1 MLRRRIFKHF
11 LVLFVIL
18 IIALPFIVSCSGGD
32 ASIEGIDSNSIINL
46 IFPNVWVFVAT
57 ILSTIILF
65 SVVIW
70 LIWKPFNKKME
81 ERKAYM
87 QKELN
92 DAEQAKVDSLK
103 DKQKM
108 QDDYLQAK
116 TQINKMLLQAN
127 QKASA
132 VYDEIKSDA
141 QMKAHILLKNAEQDI
156 TIEKQKLQ
164 DSIEEQILDVAF
176 AAVTEISKQKITK
189 EQNDQLVLDF
199 IKHLD
204 KEK

>member
-1 MLRRRIFKHF
+1 
-11 LVLFVIL
+11 
-18 IIALPFIVSCSGGD
+18 
-32 ASIEGIDSNSIINL
+32 
-46 IFPNVWVFVAT
+46 
-57 ILSTIILF
+57 
-65 SVVIW
+65 
-70 LIWKPFNKKME
+70 ME

>member
-1 MLRRRIFKHF
+1 
-11 LVLFVIL
+11 
-18 IIALPFIVSCSGGD
+18 
-32 ASIEGIDSNSIINL
+32 
-46 IFPNVWVFVAT
+46 
-57 ILSTIILF
+57 
-65 SVVIW
+65 
-70 LIWKPFNKKME
+70 ME

-92 DAEQAKVDSLK
+92 DAEQAKIDSLK

-108 QDDYLQAK
+108 QDDYIQAK

-141 QMKAHILLKNAEQDI
+141 QKKAHILLKNAEQDI

-199 IKHLD
+199 IKQLD
-204 KEK
+204 EEK